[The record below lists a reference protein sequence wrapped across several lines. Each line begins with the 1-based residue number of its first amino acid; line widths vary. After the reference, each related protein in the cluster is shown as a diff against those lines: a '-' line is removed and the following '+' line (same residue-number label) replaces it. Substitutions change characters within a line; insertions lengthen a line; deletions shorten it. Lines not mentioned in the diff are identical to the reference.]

1 MNTPKRKIMIATIG
15 TVATAFIIAAF
26 FNGYIISAVFSAERI
41 GFYEISAIRAAR
53 TNDVASMILIRNNTE
68 MQFPLPNGAIEF
80 ENEIYPTR
88 DGTKQFLVTTEAFW
102 HYIDVLLPQNEFEHD
117 QLGSGH
123 IVTGRNMR
131 IDIITSMFTQNFMR
145 ITVINVEGN

>member
-41 GFYEISAIRAAR
+41 GFYEISAMRAAR

>member
-1 MNTPKRKIMIATIG
+1 MNTLKRKITIAIIG
-15 TVATAFIIAAF
+15 TVAITLTIAAF
-26 FNGYIISAVFSAERI
+26 SNGYIMSAFLSAERI
-41 GFYEISAIRAAR
+41 GFYEMSAMRAAR

-68 MQFPLPNGAIEF
+68 RQFPLPNGAIEF
-80 ENEIYPTR
+80 ESEIYPTR

-102 HYIDVLLPQNEFEHD
+102 YYIDVLLPQNEFEHD

-131 IDIITSMFTQNFMR
+131 VDIITSMFTRNFMR
-145 ITVINVEGN
+145 ITVINVEGS